1 MPFVFP
7 KRGANLHVMSKLIM
21 SPQPIVGTHLL
32 RVAEREAVIHKHVKI
47 HEQGEG
53 GGVGW
58 WVVGVGWGGGGGWG

>member
-1 MPFVFP
+1 M
-7 KRGANLHVMSKLIM
+7 
-21 SPQPIVGTHLL
+21 GTHLL

-58 WVVGVGWGGGGGWG
+58 VVGVGWGGGGGGVRGWGGGRGGVLNSATLGKRRKTT